1 MISLGVSRI
10 AKTEI
15 DRTELHSKRL
25 NKSLFR
31 TMDNCMMDIG
41 AQEYIRNIHGGLG
54 VAFTADSVSLDAD
67 VRRAA

>member
-31 TMDNCMMDIG
+31 TMGNCMLDIR
-41 AQEYIRNIHGGLG
+41 AQECIRNIHDGLG

>member
-1 MISLGVSRI
+1 MSRI

-31 TMDNCMMDIG
+31 TMDNCMMDTG
-41 AQEYIRNIHGGLG
+41 AQECIRNIHGGLG